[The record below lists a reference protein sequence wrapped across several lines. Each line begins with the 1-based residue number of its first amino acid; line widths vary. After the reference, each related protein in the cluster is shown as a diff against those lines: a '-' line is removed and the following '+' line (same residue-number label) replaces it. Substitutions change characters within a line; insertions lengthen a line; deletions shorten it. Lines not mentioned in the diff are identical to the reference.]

1 MRQSLI
7 YLLLF
12 ITGVVLS
19 VLGLIPEAL
28 SESNI
33 SEWVLYL
40 LLFLVGIQIGSGKN
54 MFTALKRHGWQI
66 SLIPIATT
74 VGTFAGVIIVSLLIP
89 DRSVTDCLSVGA
101 GFAYYSLSSII
112 ITEFRGGAE
121 LGTVALLANIMRE
134 FSVLI
139 LAPNYG
145 EIFREV
151 GTYLGR
157 WRHNNGHNTSCNYK
171 VFRRGIYC
179 YCSFSRYNNRFFS
192 AFMGLLIYKSVTL
205 QEHGPLYPNKLLATS
220 LRNKQSIA

>member
-112 ITEFRGGAE
+112 ITEFRGAE

-139 LAPNYG
+139 LALIMVKYFGKLAPISAGGATTMDTTLPVITKYSG
-145 EIFREV
+145 EEYIVIALF
-151 GTYLGR
+151 
-157 WRHNNGHNTSCNYK
+157 H
-171 VFRRGIYC
+171 GIIID
-179 YCSFSRYNNRFFS
+179 FS
-192 AFMGLLIYKSVTL
+192 V
-205 QEHGPLYPNKLLATS
+205 PLWVS
-220 LRNKQSIA
+220 LFINL